1 MDYMVENFKKF
12 NADPLNVI
20 AVLLFFSTALFL
32 TLKGAVTTASFLVFF
47 VCTFQIAKSP
57 RYYLFNRGSQFWTIV
72 ICLLS
77 PFLAELFAQVGRW
90 SFIGSSLDGPS
101 RAILATSIFIYLSTK
116 DCAKLL
122 SAISLGSAVG
132 IILVFLC
139 LHIFPEYY
147 WANRAATYF
156 VDPITLPCYTVA
168 LLGIV
173 LFGDQINIRAID
185 GNFIKLVLCV
195 LALYI
200 AIESQSRSSWV
211 AGVFLA
217 EVYVIHSFR
226 ASVTRILFGT
236 LMLLVG
242 IFVVFYFSDIFRE
255 RSLEAMVGLSAF
267 FNLDRGSW
275 FSSYQRIVLL
285 LIDYELIKNNFL
297 FGVADGVMP
306 NFEYLQSI
314 IPSITKEIYEIR
326 TLAGSH
332 SELVGQV
339 VRKGVFLGAFALWGL
354 FGYPIYL
361 IVREYRK
368 QGSLGCEL
376 EKLLGLVVPVL
387 ISGLTIQVFNL
398 KMTISFYILLLAVFL
413 ACYNRGVYLRRINLS

>member
-1 MDYMVENFKKF
+1 
-12 NADPLNVI
+12 
-20 AVLLFFSTALFL
+20 
-32 TLKGAVTTASFLVFF
+32 
-47 VCTFQIAKSP
+47 
-57 RYYLFNRGSQFWTIV
+57 
-72 ICLLS
+72 LS

-217 EVYVIHSFR
+217 EVYIIHSFR
-226 ASVTRILFGT
+226 ASAIKLLFGT
-236 LMLLVG
+236 LVLFGG
-242 IFVVFYFSDIFRE
+242 IFLVFYFSDIFRE
-255 RSLEAMVGLSAF
+255 RSLEAILGLSAF
-267 FNLDRGSW
+267 FNLERGSW
-275 FSSYQRIVLL
+275 FSSYQRMVLL
-285 LIDYELIKNNFL
+285 LVDYELIKDNFI

-314 IPSITKEIYEIR
+314 IPSITREIYEIR

-332 SELVGQV
+332 AELVGQL
-339 VRKGVFLGAFALWGL
+339 VRKGVFLGSVALWGL

-361 IVREYRK
+361 IFREYRR
-368 QGSLGCEL
+368 QGTLSCEL
-376 EKLLGLVVPVL
+376 ETLLGLVVPVL

-413 ACYNRGVYLRRINLS
+413 ACYSRAACLRLNNSS